1 VDSLIGPDTINTMA
15 EATITAFEDH
25 GTVERTIDT
34 GIEQPETVMHELKT
48 VGVDMDDVG
57 HTLEDHGVA
66 GFHKSFADLLVTLD
80 ANARRVAR
88 Q

>member
-1 VDSLIGPDTINTMA
+1 MDDL
-15 EATITAFEDH
+15 
-25 GTVERTIDT
+25 R
-34 GIEQPETVMHELKT
+34 T

-80 ANARRVAR
+80 AKARRVA
-88 Q
+88 QQ